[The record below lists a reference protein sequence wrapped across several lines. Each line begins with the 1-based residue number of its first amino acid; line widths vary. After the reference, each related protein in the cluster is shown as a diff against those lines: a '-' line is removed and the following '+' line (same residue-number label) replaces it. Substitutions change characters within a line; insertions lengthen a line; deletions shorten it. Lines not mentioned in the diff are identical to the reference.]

1 VKGLIYGFPLTIV
14 VEVRVAES
22 NFDSRALGR
31 AVLGRTLPN
40 DVDGLGRLAI
50 ACLAA
55 AADLSPSPEAAPTLL
70 VLRSPRLEKGAV
82 TLGV

>member
-1 VKGLIYGFPLTIV
+1 
-14 VEVRVAES
+14 VAES
-22 NFDSRALGR
+22 NFDSRALGRAVLGR

-50 ACLAA
+50 TCLAA
-55 AADLSPSPEAAPTLL
+55 AADFSASPEAAPTLL